1 MLYLCLAMVCSALVS
16 VVMRLGS
23 AGAEAR
29 RPMLMVN
36 YLVCAAV
43 SLAFLKGG
51 LIPRERGMGV
61 ALGMG
66 LAGGV
71 LYLGAFLL
79 LQRSVRESGVTL
91 SSAFMK
97 LGVIVSTALGFAL
110 FGERA
115 GWTRIAG
122 IALTLAA
129 ILLLSGQEKPKA
141 GRGGANLP
149 ALVLLML
156 WGGMADGLSK
166 FYAAWGNPAL
176 EGHFLSCIFGFALL
190 LCAGLCAVQ
199 GQRPTGRDALFGVLL
214 GVPNYFSSRFLLL
227 ALSSVPASAAF
238 PLFSCGTLLLTA
250 LVGRLAFGERPGMRQ
265 KAALALVVAAL
276 ALLNV

>member
-1 MLYLCLAMVCSALVS
+1 MLNLVLAMLCSAMVS

-29 RPMLMVN
+29 RPMLAVN

-51 LIPRERGMGV
+51 LLPGQPGMGV

-66 LAGGV
+66 LAGGA

-79 LQRSVRESGVTL
+79 LQKNVRESGVTL

-97 LGVIVSTALGFAL
+97 LGVIVPTALGFAL

-115 GWTRIAG
+115 GWTRAAG

-129 ILLLSGQEKPKA
+129 IAALAEGD
-141 GRGGANLP
+141 GGGAKLP
-149 ALVLLML
+149 ALVLLL
-156 WGGMADGLSK
+156 LCGGMADGLSK

-176 EGHFLSCIFGFALL
+176 EGHFLCFIFCFALL

-199 GQRPTGRDALFGVLL
+199 GQRPAARDWLFGLLL
-214 GVPNYFSSRFLLL
+214 GVPNYFSSRFLLRAL
-227 ALSSVPASAAF
+227 ASVPASVAF
-238 PLFSCGTLLLTA
+238 PAFSCGTLLLTA
-250 LVGRLAFGERPGMRQ
+250 LAGRLAFGERAGSRQ
-265 KAALALVVAAL
+265 KLALVLVVVAL
-276 ALLNV
+276 VLLNV